1 MEQELLYDEQY
12 LEAHNTDKEVVKQS
26 IKKEINGQEYWTAT
40 FILEDDN
47 NDNMELE
54 WNFSMD
60 VPFPQVGQRMLLA
73 GKVIQITGIQGIG
86 AEDGCVYIFCEDC
99 LEEDG
104 YYLKDLF

>member
-1 MEQELLYDEQY
+1 MEQELLYDGYY
-12 LEAHNTDKEVVKQS
+12 LEDYSTNKQVVKQS
-26 IKKEINGQEYWTAT
+26 LKKEFNGQEYWTAI
-40 FILEDDN
+40 FILDDDN

-73 GKVIQITGIQGIG
+73 GKVILITGIQGIG
-86 AEDGCVYIFCEDC
+86 PEDGCVYIFCEDC

>member
-12 LEAHNTDKEVVKQS
+12 LETYNTNKQVVKQS
-26 IKKEINGQEYWTAT
+26 LKKEINGQEYWTAT
-40 FILEDDN
+40 FIALFN
-47 NDNMELE
+47 NMELE

-104 YYLKDLF
+104 YYLKEE

>member
-1 MEQELLYDEQY
+1 MVQELLYDEQY
-12 LEAHNTDKEVVKQS
+12 LETYNTNKQVVKQS
-26 IKKEINGQEYWTAT
+26 LKKEFNGQEYWTAI
-40 FILEDDN
+40 FIMEGDIFN
-47 NDNMELE
+47 NMELE

-86 AEDGCVYIFCEDC
+86 AEDGCVFIFCEDC

-104 YYLKDLF
+104 YYLKEE